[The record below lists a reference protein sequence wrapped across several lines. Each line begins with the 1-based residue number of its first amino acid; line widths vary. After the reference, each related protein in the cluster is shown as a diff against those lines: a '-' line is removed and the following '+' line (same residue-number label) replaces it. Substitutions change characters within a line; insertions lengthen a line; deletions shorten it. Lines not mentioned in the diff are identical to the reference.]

1 MSKSSGSGGS
11 ENYFDIDDI
20 LASQEKIPCKFE
32 VPVYNLGKFKDQ
44 ITAKE
49 MGLVTKTQS
58 FEVWETGI
66 QQSLAIVFIVY
77 FVFP

>member
-11 ENYFDIDDI
+11 ESYFDIDDI

-44 ITAKE
+44 ITAPCKLPKRY
-49 MGLVTKTQS
+49 GFS
-58 FEVWETGI
+58 H
-66 QQSLAIVFIVY
+66 
-77 FVFP
+77 